1 MILSQ
6 TALVLIGLV
15 LAAWS
20 VGGVWI
26 ALSARA
32 RARRAE
38 AGQRNA
44 RRLARMVDESPALP
58 LLVRA
63 DGRIEGPQRV
73 AGWFGLDAVPEYLS
87 ELDAGKAGLDERQ
100 LSRLSDG
107 VRRAQKT
114 GEPFRIEL
122 TPRGGSRSLAAHG
135 HLADPQVSPGGAA
148 LVWLFDFSASAD
160 ELAKLRAAVT
170 AARADFAGLS
180 GLIEAAPLPMWF
192 RGPDMALRI
201 VNTAYCAAVGA
212 PDAATVI
219 AKGIELVEPVDGLSA
234 GHIAAQARK
243 RGLPNERTLTATIAG
258 QRKTLR
264 VTDLP
269 LGDASENGGV
279 AGYAVDIEDM
289 EELNRQFSRFRDAQ
303 RKMLD
308 SLSAGIA
315 QFDGKRNLSF
325 TNQPFL
331 RLFALQPTTLSDQP
345 PFDRVLDRM
354 REAARLPDVRD
365 FPEWRR
371 ERQGWFLASEP
382 REEAWSLSDGTHLR
396 VVAQPMPDGGL
407 LLIFEDRTEQLQ
419 LSATRD
425 TLLRTRTA
433 TFDNMAEALAV
444 FAPDGRVQ
452 LWNRKFAAMW
462 GLEDGFLDTHPRADV
477 LLRKVAPALKRPA
490 QVGALGQVIQA
501 ATLERKRQSGRMVLA
516 DGRTLEFAGVPLP
529 DGNGMLT
536 VLDIT
541 DSQKVETALRERNAA
556 LVEAD
561 AFKTGFLASV
571 SYEFRNPLTSIQGFA
586 EMLQAGV
593 AGELP
598 EKAHEY
604 IRAILTSVGR
614 LGEQIENVLD
624 LTQSEAG
631 TLPLAREPVELFP
644 LMTEVV
650 KERADKLTA
659 AGLTLD
665 LRGNKSV
672 GETMGDPRRLKRA
685 FGQLLENAIAAT
697 PPGGRILVDC
707 SRKKAGAQIVI
718 SDNGKGMDA
727 AMLARALEGLKP
739 TPGTPSN
746 DWRAPERRSGLG
758 LPLVRQLIDA
768 HGGKLELM
776 SEPGEGTSAIVTLP

>member
-1 MILSQ
+1 MILTQ

-20 VGGVWI
+20 VGGAWI

-63 DGRIEGPQRV
+63 DGRIEGPQRL

-87 ELDAGKAGLDERQ
+87 ELDAGEAGLDERQ

-107 VRRAQKT
+107 VRRAQKA

-160 ELAKLRAAVT
+160 ELAKLRAAVI
-170 AARADFAGLS
+170 AARADFTGLS

-201 VNTAYCAAVGA
+201 VNSAYCAAVGA

-219 AKGIELVEPVDGLSA
+219 AGGIELVEPVEGLSA
-234 GHIAAQARK
+234 AQIAAQARN
-243 RGLPNERTLTATIAG
+243 RRLPFERTLNATIAG

-269 LGDASENGGV
+269 LGDDGV
-279 AGYAVDIEDM
+279 AGYAVDIEDL

-308 SLSAGIA
+308 TLSAGIA

-331 RLFALQPTTLSDQP
+331 RLFALQPTTLADAP

-354 REAARLPDVRD
+354 REAGRLPDVRD

-433 TFDNMAEALAV
+433 TFDNMAESLAV

-490 QVGALGQVIQA
+490 QIGVLGQVIQA
-501 ATLERKRQSGRMVLA
+501 ATLDRKRQTGRMVLA

-586 EMLQAGV
+586 ELLQAGV

-644 LMTEVV
+644 LLTEVV

-672 GETMGDPRRLKRA
+672 GETLGDPRRLKRA

-707 SRKKAGAQIVI
+707 SRKKTGPKTDAQIVI

-739 TPGTPSN
+739 TP
-746 DWRAPERRSGLG
+746 DCRAPERRSGLG

>member
-1 MILSQ
+1 MIL
-6 TALVLIGLV
+6 TPTVLVLIGIV
-15 LAAWS
+15 LAAWL
-20 VGGVWI
+20 VGAAWI
-26 ALSARA
+26 ALAARE
-32 RARRAE
+32 RVRRAE

-44 RRLARMVDESPALP
+44 RRLSRIVDESPALP

-63 DGRIEGPQRV
+63 DGRIEAPPRL
-73 AGWFGLDAVPEYLS
+73 AGWFGLDVMPEYLS
-87 ELDAGKAGLDERQ
+87 ELDAGEAGLDERQ
-100 LSRLSDG
+100 LSRLFDG
-107 VRRAQKT
+107 VRKAQKT

-148 LVWLFDFSASAD
+148 LVWLFDFSASAN
-160 ELAKLRAAVT
+160 ELAKLRAAT
-170 AARADFAGLS
+170 MAAQADYAGLS

-192 RGPDMALRI
+192 RGPDMELRI
-201 VNTAYCAAVGA
+201 VNTAYCTAVGA
-212 PDAATVI
+212 LDAATVI

-234 GHIAAQARK
+234 DQVAARAK
-243 RGLPNERTLTATIAG
+243 LRGVPFERTVTATIAG

-269 LGDASENGGV
+269 LGDEGV
-279 AGYAVDIEDM
+279 AGYAVDIEDL

-308 SLSAGIA
+308 TLSAGIA

-331 RLFALQPTTLSDQP
+331 RLFALQPTTIIDAP

-354 REAARLPDVRD
+354 REAGRLPDVRD

-371 ERQGWFLASEP
+371 ERQGWFLATDP

-396 VVAQPMPDGGL
+396 VVGQPMPDGGL

-433 TFDNMAEALAV
+433 MFDNMAESLAV

-462 GLEDGFLDTHPRADV
+462 GLEDGFLDTHPRADM
-477 LLRKVAPALKRPA
+477 LLSKVAPALKRPA

-501 ATLERKRQSGRMVLA
+501 ATLERKRQTGRMVLG

-541 DSQKVETALRERNAA
+541 DSQKVETALRERNNA
-556 LVEAD
+556 LLEAD

-586 EMLQAGV
+586 ELLQAGV

-598 EKAHEY
+598 EKAQDY
-604 IRAILTSVGR
+604 IRAILISVGR

-644 LMTEVV
+644 LMTDVV

-665 LRGNKSV
+665 LRGDKSV
-672 GETMGDPRRLKRA
+672 GETLGDARRLKRA

-707 SRKKAGAQIVI
+707 SHKNTAAQIVI

-727 AMLARALEGLKP
+727 ITLARALEGLKP
-739 TPGTPSN
+739 
-746 DWRAPERRSGLG
+746 APAKASPDGRGAERRSGLG
-758 LPLVRQLIDA
+758 LPLVRQLIAA
-768 HGGKLELM
+768 HGGKLELL

>member
-1 MILSQ
+1 
-6 TALVLIGLV
+6 
-15 LAAWS
+15 
-20 VGGVWI
+20 
-26 ALSARA
+26 
-32 RARRAE
+32 
-38 AGQRNA
+38 
-44 RRLARMVDESPALP
+44 
-58 LLVRA
+58 
-63 DGRIEGPQRV
+63 
-73 AGWFGLDAVPEYLS
+73 
-87 ELDAGKAGLDERQ
+87 
-100 LSRLSDG
+100 
-107 VRRAQKT
+107 
-114 GEPFRIEL
+114 
-122 TPRGGSRSLAAHG
+122 
-135 HLADPQVSPGGAA
+135 
-148 LVWLFDFSASAD
+148 
-160 ELAKLRAAVT
+160 
-170 AARADFAGLS
+170 
-180 GLIEAAPLPMWF
+180 
-192 RGPDMALRI
+192 
-201 VNTAYCAAVGA
+201 
-212 PDAATVI
+212 
-219 AKGIELVEPVDGLSA
+219 
-234 GHIAAQARK
+234 
-243 RGLPNERTLTATIAG
+243 
-258 QRKTLR
+258 
-264 VTDLP
+264 
-269 LGDASENGGV
+269 
-279 AGYAVDIEDM
+279 
-289 EELNRQFSRFRDAQ
+289 
-303 RKMLD
+303 
-308 SLSAGIA
+308 IA

-331 RLFALQPTTLSDQP
+331 RLFALQPTTLADQP

-354 REAARLPDVRD
+354 REAGRLPDVRD

-396 VVAQPMPDGGL
+396 VVGQPMPDGGL

-433 TFDNMAEALAV
+433 TFDNMAESLAV

-586 EMLQAGV
+586 ELLQAGV

-614 LGEQIENVLD
+614 LAEQIENVLD

-672 GETMGDPRRLKRA
+672 GEALGDARRLKRA

-707 SRKKAGAQIVI
+707 SRKKMGAQIVI

-739 TPGTPSN
+739 TPDG
-746 DWRAPERRSGLG
+746 RAPERRSGLG

-768 HGGKLELM
+768 HGGKFELM
-776 SEPGEGTSAIVTLP
+776 SEPGEGTSAIVTLA